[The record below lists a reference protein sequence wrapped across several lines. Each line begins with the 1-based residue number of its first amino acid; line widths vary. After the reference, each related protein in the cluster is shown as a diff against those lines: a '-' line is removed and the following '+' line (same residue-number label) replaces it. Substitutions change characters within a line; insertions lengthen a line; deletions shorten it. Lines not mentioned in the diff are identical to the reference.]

1 MELRHLRY
9 FAAVGEALSFTGAAA
24 RLRIAQPA
32 LSRQVQD
39 LEDEIGVNLLRRGP
53 RGVTLT
59 AEGRFFL
66 EQVREL
72 LKRTDESIEKVRS
85 LANGGYSELRV
96 GYAPTLAVE
105 ILPPGIEAFRKSMP
119 RAKLRLHDL
128 SSEELVTGLRNG
140 RLELAIMAQTIGDH
154 TAGIEFEVLRSYPMC
169 VALAATHPFARLKSV
184 PLQKIAAEPLIGMH
198 RGDYPE
204 YYQGLERLF
213 ASISARPRLAVE
225 CDSTSSLVIEVEAG
239 HGIALC
245 LPTFEHVTGKRLLYR
260 PITETTELVPIGIA
274 RAMDGK
280 LTPAGA
286 KFCEILR
293 EISNGATAAKPSRN
307 GLDRLFSANHSA
319 DHDEHHP

>member
-9 FAAVGEALSFTGAAA
+9 FAAVGEALSFTQAAA
-24 RLRIAQPA
+24 RLRVAQPA
-32 LSRQVQD
+32 LSHQVQD
-39 LEDEIGVNLLRRGP
+39 LEDEIGVDLLRRGP

-59 AEGRFFL
+59 AEGRLFL

-128 SSEELVTGLRNG
+128 SSDELVTGLRNG
-140 RLELAIMAQTIGDH
+140 TLELAIMAQTNADH
-154 TAGIEFEVLRSYPMC
+154 TTRIESEVLRTYPLC

-184 PLQKIAAEPLIGMH
+184 PLRKIAAEPLIGMH
-198 RGDYPE
+198 RNDYPE
-204 YYQGLERLF
+204 YYPALERLF
-213 ASISARPRLAVE
+213 ASTGAKPRLAVE
-225 CDSTSSLVIEVEAG
+225 CDSSSSLLIEVEAG

-245 LPTFEHVTGKRLLYR
+245 LPILEHVTGKRLLYR
-260 PITETTELVPIGIA
+260 PITGTTELVYIGIA
-274 RAMDGK
+274 RAMDGN

-293 EISNGATAAKPSRN
+293 EIFKRSNSR
-307 GLDRLFSANHSA
+307 
-319 DHDEHHP
+319 